1 MLMRK
6 IYTVIVIIASACF
19 VNAQQRTLH
28 SQYIFNDFILN
39 PAIAGTGNYSPAA
52 LSLRKQWV
60 GINEAPVTQSLSW
73 HTYCGKNVGM
83 GGYIFND
90 VAGPTRRTGINY
102 SFSYHVKIK
111 EHNKLSFG
119 LAGQLFQYLL
129 ESDKLITAEPDDQ
142 AIYED
147 NTNQLI
153 PDITFGMYYFSNSY
167 YVGFTAFNLIQTR
180 LDMYDVSVANQNNLL
195 RTYYLTGGYKIDLN
209 DSYML
214 EPSLHMQFMETSPL
228 QFDITA
234 RLVYEKVIWAGF
246 SYRLKDAVVCLV
258 GTSYRFLDFGYSYD
272 ITLSDLKDY
281 NSGSHELFIGY
292 RFLNKFSSTEKSK
305 VPWFKRNRMYSP
317 IF

>member
-1 MLMRK
+1 MKNLL
-6 IYTVIVIIASACF
+6 IVLFILGTGLL

-28 SQYIFNDFILN
+28 SQYMFNDFILN
-39 PAIAGTGNYSPAA
+39 PAIAGTGNYSPASI
-52 LSLRKQWV
+52 SLRRQWV
-60 GINEAPVTQSLSW
+60 GINEAPVTQSISW

-90 VAGPTRRTGINY
+90 VAGPTRRAGLGY
-102 SFSYHVKIK
+102 SFAYQVKLK
-111 EHNKLSFG
+111 ENEKLAFG
-119 LAGQLFQYLL
+119 VSGQLFQYLL
-129 ESDKLITAEPDDQ
+129 ESDKLITAEPDDA
-142 AIYED
+142 AIFED

-153 PDITFGMYYFSNSY
+153 PDITYGMYYYTNAY

-180 LDMYDVSVANQNNLL
+180 LDMFDNSTINKNNVL
-195 RTYYLTGGYKIDLN
+195 RTYYLTGGYRIDIN

-214 EPSLHMQFMETSPL
+214 EPSLHMQFMEKSPL
-228 QFDITA
+228 QFDITTK
-234 RLVYEKVIWAGF
+234 LVYAQQFWAGF

-258 GTSYRFLDFGYSYD
+258 GMKVNLLDIGYSYD

-281 NSGSHELFIGY
+281 SSGSHELYIGY
-292 RFLNKFSSTEKSK
+292 RFLNKFSSNEKSK